1 MTAQARKDGRSMR
14 TNKGS
19 RGWVLT
25 VGVSVVVSVG
35 LAVTGAGP
43 TTAAAD
49 PIATNITHTAGKP
62 RHTAPLPSDSG
73 ASAQAA
79 PQGPLPGSGCTVT
92 SASAACE
99 LFAKPGTLTVS
110 SAPLPIWG
118 LSATETGPATVPGP
132 VLVVPQGAN
141 VSLRVHNGLPGAL
154 SIAVPGLLG
163 GPDDV
168 TGAPPGAE
176 KTYEFT
182 ASRPGT
188 YLYEAGHTPD
198 GARQAAMGV
207 YGALVV
213 RPASGDGTAYGD
225 DTGAFDDEAVLVL
238 SEMDPA
244 FNANPLGFDLRR
256 FQATYR
262 LINGKAF
269 PETDP
274 VATAAGRRV
283 LLRYVNAGVFAHA
296 MGTLGATQTALG
308 TDGRPLAAPRPL
320 VTAPVPPGG
329 TEDTL
334 VTVPASDHGTKFA
347 VYETAGR
354 LDTAGHRVGTT
365 NQVAL
370 GGMLTFLD
378 TGAAPASGDT
388 AGPVARNV
396 SVTPA
401 SATALQTVTVRAD
414 FSDVDNGGSGV
425 TRAEFVVD
433 DPGIAVGT
441 GSPFTGSFGGPTV
454 TGATATLD
462 LRTANPALSTG
473 RHLVFVR
480 ALDFQGNWGVV
491 NTVVLT
497 VSSSGPV
504 TTGGAV
510 TPAATNG
517 STAVQLTAT
526 GDDSLLGGT
535 VDAAEYFLGAAGAN
549 GTGTALTLAPGTVT
563 SLSATISTGTLA
575 AQPEGPVT
583 VLVHSHDSFG
593 LWGPTQTLTIGLDR
607 TAPTMDSGIAV
618 PSPTNGRT
626 GSQVD
631 GTAIQVSAAFTD
643 SVSGNLRSPIAAAEG
658 FLDNQN
664 GVTGTGFT
672 FVALDGAFN
681 SGAESTY
688 GLLPLSQLTG
698 LADGTHQVY
707 VHAKDLA
714 GNWGPLAPVALVVD
728 RGGPATAGVT
738 ASPATVVRATTSVTV
753 TGTGTDP
760 LSRVT
765 GAEWF
770 EGADPGAGAGH
781 PIAVTSTGP
790 RSASLRLALAPGG
803 FSVGT
808 HTLSVRSKDA
818 AGNWGAP
825 VTVRITVSQ
834 LSNTVLADG
843 FESGDTTTWSTA
855 TGPVAVTPG
864 AALTG
869 ANGLQTTGV
878 GTAAAYLTDQSP
890 LAESA
895 YHLQFQFRPDTLATG
910 TGTVN
915 IAAGQATGGVSLFV
929 VQYRTSGGAQQ
940 LRLGA
945 RRNTGVVTYTNWLTL
960 AGAGAQTVRVD
971 WAAGTSATESLTV
984 GAATQR
990 LTAFN
995 TGTVRLETLLFGL
1008 TGGGA
1013 GTTGSASFDAV
1024 NATRFTLP

>member
-1 MTAQARKDGRSMR
+1 MR
-14 TNKGS
+14 TNQS
-19 RGWVLT
+19 PRAWVLI
-25 VGVSVVVSVG
+25 VGVAVG
-35 LAVTGAGP
+35 LAVTGAGAGA
-43 TTAAAD
+43 TTAAAAE
-49 PIATNITHTAGKP
+49 PVGTAVTHTAATHTALTHTATHKATAP
-62 RHTAPLPSDSG
+62 RHTKPLPSDTG
-73 ASAQAA
+73 ARVQAA
-79 PQGPLPGSGCTVT
+79 PQGELAGSGCTVT
-92 SASAACE
+92 AGTAACE
-99 LFAKPGTLTVS
+99 LFAKTGTLTVS
-110 SAPLPIWG
+110 SSPLPIWG
-118 LSATETGPATVPGP
+118 LSATSAGPATVPGP
-132 VLVVPQGAN
+132 VLVVPEGTA
-141 VSLRVHNGLPGAL
+141 VSLRVHNDLPGAL

-163 GPDDV
+163 GPDDL
-168 TGAPPGAE
+168 TGAPSGGE

-198 GARQAAMGV
+198 GARQTAMGV

-213 RPASGDGTAYGD
+213 RPASAAGTAYGD
-225 DTGAFDDEAVLVL
+225 AAGAFDDEAVLVL

-244 FNANPLGFDLRR
+244 FNANPLGFDMRR
-256 FQATYR
+256 FQPTYR

-274 VATAAGRRV
+274 VATAGGRRV
-283 LLRYVNAGVFAHA
+283 LLRYVNAGVFGHA
-296 MGTLGATQTALG
+296 MGTLGAAQTALG
-308 TDGRPLAAPRPL
+308 TDARPLGSPRPL

-334 VTVPASDHGTKFA
+334 VTVPAADHGAKFA

-378 TGAAPASGDT
+378 TGVAPASGDT
-388 AGPVARNV
+388 SGPVARNV
-396 SVTPA
+396 SATPA
-401 SATALQTVTVRAD
+401 SATALQTVTVKSD
-414 FSDVDNGGSGV
+414 FSDVDNGNSGI

-441 GSPFTGSFGGPTV
+441 GTPFTGAFGGPTV
-454 TGATATLD
+454 TGATASLD
-462 LRTANPALSTG
+462 LRTVTPALSTG
-473 RHLVFVR
+473 KHLIYVR

-497 VSSSGPV
+497 VSSSGPA

-510 TPAATNG
+510 TPATTNG
-517 STAVQLTAT
+517 STAVELTAT

-535 VDAAEYFLGAAGAN
+535 VDAAEFFLGAAGAS
-549 GTGTALTLAPGTVT
+549 GTGTALTLTPGTVT
-563 SLSATISTGTLA
+563 SLRGTISTATLA

-593 LWGPTQTLTIGLDR
+593 LWGPTQALTINLDR

-626 GSQVD
+626 GSPVD
-631 GTAIQVSAAFTD
+631 ASAIQVSAAFTD
-643 SVSGNLRSPIAAAEG
+643 SVAGNLRSPIAAAEG
-658 FLDNQN
+658 FLDNPS
-664 GVTGTGFT
+664 GVPGNGFT

-681 SGAESTY
+681 SSGESTY

-728 RGGPATAGVT
+728 RGGPATAALA
-738 ASPATVVRATTSVTV
+738 ASPATVVRATTSITL
-753 TGTGTDP
+753 TGTATDA
-760 LSRVT
+760 LSGVT

-770 EGADPGAGAGH
+770 EGTDPGAGAGRAI
-781 PIAVTSTGP
+781 PVTSTGP
-790 RSASLRLALAPGG
+790 RSGSLRVAIAPGG
-803 FSVGT
+803 FSVGA

-818 AGNWGAP
+818 AGNWGALT
-825 VTVRITVSQ
+825 TVRITVSQ
-834 LSNTVLADG
+834 LSNTLLADG
-843 FESGDTTTWSTA
+843 FESGDTSSWSAA

-869 ANGLQTTGV
+869 ANGLRATNGGYV
-878 GTAAAYLTDQSP
+878 TDQSP

-915 IAAGQATGGVSLFV
+915 IANGQATGGVSLFV
-929 VQYRTSGGAQQ
+929 VQYRTSGTAQQ

-945 RRNTGVVTYTNWLTL
+945 RRNTGAVTYTNWVTVT
-960 AGAGAQTVRVD
+960 GTQTVRVD

-984 GAATQR
+984 GATTLR
-990 LTAFN
+990 LTGFN

-1008 TGGGA
+1008 TGGGT

-1024 NATRFTLP
+1024 NSTRFTLP